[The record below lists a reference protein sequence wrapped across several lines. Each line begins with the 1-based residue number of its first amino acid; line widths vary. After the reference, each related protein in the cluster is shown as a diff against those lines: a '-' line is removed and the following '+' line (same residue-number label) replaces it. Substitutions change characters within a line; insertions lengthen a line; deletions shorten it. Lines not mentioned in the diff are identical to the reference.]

1 MISLPLLS
9 KEHMDHS
16 TAEFTRQWTSALP
29 KVSAFVGSMVFDVS
43 DRDDVLQ
50 DCAVAAMTS
59 FDRFDSSRPFASW
72 VIGVARNQVRLYLR
86 RKSKDPHIFDE
97 DALDNLVEAFARH
110 RPAHEQKLTRL
121 EHCVSRLEGR
131 ARELCELRYSQNLKP
146 SAIGKQLGMP
156 ANTAAKALQ
165 RIREQLKTCLEE
177 TKFSPS

>member
-1 MISLPLLS
+1 
-9 KEHMDHS
+9 MDQS
-16 TAEFTRQWTSALP
+16 TAEFTRQWTSVLP

-59 FDRFDSSRPFASW
+59 FDRYDSARPFAAW

-86 RKSKDPHIFDE
+86 RKSKDPHIFDD
-97 DALDNLVEAFARH
+97 DALDHLVEAFARH

-121 EHCVSRLEGR
+121 AHCVSQLEGR

-146 SAIGKQLGMP
+146 AAIGEQLGMP
-156 ANTAAKALQ
+156 ANTVAKALQ
-165 RIREQLKTCLEE
+165 RVREQLKGCLEK
-177 TKFSPS
+177 TNLSPS